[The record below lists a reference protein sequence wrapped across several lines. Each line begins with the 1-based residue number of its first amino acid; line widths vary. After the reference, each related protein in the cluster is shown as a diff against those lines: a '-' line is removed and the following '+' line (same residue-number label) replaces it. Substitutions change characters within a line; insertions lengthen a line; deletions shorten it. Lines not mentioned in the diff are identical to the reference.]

1 MGCNGSEA
9 HKDEHPAFNRVAG
22 WVRIPPLPPTGGPL
36 GGTRSPKPCLTGS
49 IPVPSANLDR
59 KNEFIY
65 TIYL

>member
-1 MGCNGSEA
+1 
-9 HKDEHPAFNRVAG
+9 
-22 WVRIPPLPPTGGPL
+22 
-36 GGTRSPKPCLTGS
+36 LTGS